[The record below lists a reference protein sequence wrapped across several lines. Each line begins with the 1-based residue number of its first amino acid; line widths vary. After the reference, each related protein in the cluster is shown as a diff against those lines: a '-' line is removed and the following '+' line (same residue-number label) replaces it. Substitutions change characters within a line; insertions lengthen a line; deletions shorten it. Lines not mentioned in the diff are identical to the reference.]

1 MPATT
6 GFENWARRLWSIYAL
21 EGNHPYD
28 ALDYYPILQLPDG
41 QLENGEKFVH
51 LVIVGFSGMGQ
62 ALLLEALRVCHY
74 ANYDDTQPEA
84 DRLRTQITVI
94 DKDMDA
100 LLPHF
105 KLMFPH
111 LDSQVDDLHIEYL
124 DAMSR
129 NLLRDELPSYVNQH
143 YEDSI
148 KNPPTSFISILHAYH
163 VEGREMEYNLE
174 ATRVQISWINLGENY
189 RWANRYQI
197 EAYQT
202 YLSTLGYAIAR
213 QLPAGRRA
221 GRPLLLS
228 SLKNGSPR
236 NSCMPWSVWRS
247 IVGMLSARLRDGKQ
261 GPAAAMFIAFTICWC
276 RIICCPMN
284 RNSRI
289 ARSSPSCLT
298 WLNWR
303 ASSCIKS
310 ASRTR
315 RCLAL
320 FVVAVGLRS
329 KPVRSVPETLLG
341 EAFHVLTSTP

>member
-1 MPATT
+1 M
-6 GFENWARRLWSIYAL
+6 

-174 ATRVQISWINLGENY
+174 ATRAQISWINLGENY

-213 QLPAGRRA
+213 QLPAGRQAVTPQQFEERITEEQLHA
-221 GRPLLLS
+221 LERMEKHRWNAERTIEGWKTGPSRCDVHRIHHLLV
-228 SLKNGSPR
+228 PHH
-236 NSCMPWSVWRS
+236 
-247 IVGMLSARLRDGKQ
+247 MLSDEQKFKDCQVITQLPYLVELAGFQLYK
-261 GPAAAMFIAFTICWC
+261 IC
-276 RIICCPMN
+276 
-284 RNSRI
+284 
-289 ARSSPSCLT
+289 
-298 WLNWR
+298 
-303 ASSCIKS
+303 
-310 ASRTR
+310 
-315 RCLAL
+315 
-320 FVVAVGLRS
+320 
-329 KPVRSVPETLLG
+329 
-341 EAFHVLTSTP
+341 